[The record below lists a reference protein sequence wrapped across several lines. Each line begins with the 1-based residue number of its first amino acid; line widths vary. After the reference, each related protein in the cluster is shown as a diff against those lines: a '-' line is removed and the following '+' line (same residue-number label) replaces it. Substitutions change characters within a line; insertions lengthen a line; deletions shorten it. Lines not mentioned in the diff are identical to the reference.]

1 MRGLW
6 RPSLTDRNL
15 NTGTIEHLK
24 SLRGGTVLVP
34 DSGCAPQKTCRR
46 CQSVRSLLF
55 ESGGLV
61 HCGNGSEGRVD
72 ISVCVLHEGD
82 VIGCDVQSTARITS
96 QLRVEL
102 KAQGSVTHALS
113 CRLAAALWT
122 PCTSH
127 TFSDLFSLSRLHVLG
142 SR

>member
-1 MRGLW
+1 M
-6 RPSLTDRNL
+6 
-15 NTGTIEHLK
+15 
-24 SLRGGTVLVP
+24 
-34 DSGCAPQKTCRR
+34 
-46 CQSVRSLLF
+46 
-55 ESGGLV
+55 

-72 ISVCVLHEGD
+72 ISVCVLDEGD

-96 QLRVEL
+96 QLRVDLNWFYFKSE
-102 KAQGSVTHALS
+102 AQGSVTHALS